1 MVGGVLNGELCIV
14 EHGNIVVTTVWE
26 QVGAVGCAQEG
37 AVGCCLGGATE
48 GLRMPL
54 EGISLTSGRY

>member
-1 MVGGVLNGELCIV
+1 MVGGVLNGEFCIV
-14 EHGNIVVTTVWE
+14 EHGIIVVTTFCE

-37 AVGCCLGGATE
+37 AVGCCLGVATE

-54 EGISLTSGRY
+54 GGISLTSGRY